1 MNAPRVTFYLSA
13 YLSAALMAAFLLLSV
28 SACSDG
34 VESSRQ
40 AAAQPSPA
48 PSSSASSRQLSN
60 SDHDAR
66 DRLTETLARYES
78 IKSEGGWPTL
88 PPGDVLEVGDTSSQ
102 VPTLRRRLAV
112 TGDLPAAL
120 ASADDSVFSQEL
132 AGALASFQK
141 RHGIVSDSLLG
152 PNAREQLN
160 ISVNE
165 RIAQIKASIDR
176 WDNLPDTLGS
186 RYVLVNLPEFKLRA
200 FENGDE
206 VLQMPVIVGEEYDGR
221 STPVFSDSMEYV
233 IFRPYWNIPPS
244 IANEEILPKA
254 RGNRSYLVENDYE
267 IVSHYGPDA
276 TVYDTYSTSLD
287 RVVSGELRLRQKSGP
302 SNALGLVKFMFPND
316 LAIYLHDTPA
326 DHLFDNVER
335 DFSHGCIRVERP
347 VDLAVWVL
355 QDKPEWTR
363 DRVQRAMQEGDW
375 QRVDLDEEIPV
386 HLVYQTVFVDED
398 GTVHFREDIYD
409 LVDTAS

>member
-1 MNAPRVTFYLSA
+1 MNIQRILFYLGA
-13 YLSAALMAAFLLLSV
+13 ACLAAALLISV
-28 SACSDG
+28 TACAEGIDNSG
-34 VESSRQ
+34 QV
-40 AAAQPSPA
+40 AAQPSPS
-48 PSSSASSRQLSN
+48 PSSSASARQQPNTDQDERARLAEALS
-60 SDHDAR
+60 
-66 DRLTETLARYES
+66 RYES
-78 IKSEGGWPTL
+78 IEAEGGWPTL
-88 PPGDVLEVGDTSSQ
+88 PPGDVLEAGDTSAQ
-102 VPTLRRRLAV
+102 VPTLRKRLAA

-120 ASADDSVFSQEL
+120 ASAEDSVYSREL
-132 AGALASFQK
+132 AGALAAFQK
-141 RHGIVSDSLLG
+141 RHGIVSDSLVG
-152 PNAREQLN
+152 PNTREQLN
-160 ISVNE
+160 ISVE
-165 RIAQIKASIDR
+165 QRIAQIEASLDR
-176 WDNLPDTLGS
+176 WDELPDTLGS

-206 VLQMPVIVGEEYDGR
+206 VLQMAVIVGKEYDGR

-287 RVVSGELRLRQKSGP
+287 RVASGELRLRQESGP

-326 DHLFDNVER
+326 DHLFDKVER

-409 LVDTAS
+409 LVETA